1 MTIYDP
7 QYYIEGVLNRNRL
20 VLARTITLIESS
32 LPAHQEV
39 ARIIIDRLL
48 PSTGKAVRLGIT
60 GVPGAGKSTFIESF
74 GTMLTGLGHRL
85 AVLAIDPSSTRSGG
99 SILGDKTRMEKLAV
113 NDRAFIRPSPSR
125 GTLGGVARK
134 TREAMLV
141 CEAAGY
147 DVVIIETV
155 GVGQSEI
162 TVASMVDFFLILMI
176 AGAGDELQGIKKGV
190 LEVADAIVINKA
202 DGDNVIRAEMAQKD
216 YQAALHLLMHN
227 DPVWSPPVLTCSSL
241 EMKGWRRSGR
251 LLPIIAA
258 RSPTPIC
265 LKRKGRVSHL
275 SGWPFSSTMDCG
287 SGSTVTRRLKPSC
300 RSSGRRS
307 RRADCHRRPPPTS
320 CSVSSGSS
328 RNSRKL
334 TGLNPD
340 HLLFLIPPGVCYVI
354 VGYPRDF
361 SRDQPFADILDLAG
375 RNPGI
380 DARCIH
386 LRTLSDDRPR
396 RNDGIAPD
404 HTVVHDDGPHAD
416 QDIIEDGAAMDD
428 GIVADR
434 HIIADIGRR
443 FLIGA
448 VDDGPVLDIHLVAH
462 PDIMHIP
469 PDHRIIPDTALLT
482 HDHVP
487 DDNGRLSEKAAFTV
501 LWSLA
506 VEFPDNHK
514 ITAL

>member
-1 MTIYDP
+1 MTIHDP

-20 VLARTITLIESS
+20 ILARTITLIESS
-32 LPAHQEV
+32 LPAHQEA

-147 DVVIIETV
+147 DIVIIETV

-202 DGDNVIRAEMAQKD
+202 DGDNVLRAEMAQKD

-241 EMKGWRRSGR
+241 ELKGMETIWQT
-251 LLPIIAA
+251 IADHRA
-258 RSPTPIC
+258 AHADAN
-265 LKRKGRVSHL
+265 LFEAKRKGQSL
-275 SGWPFSSTMDCG
+275 EWMAFLLDE
-287 SGSTVTRRLKPSC
+287 
-300 RSSGRRS
+300 
-307 RRADCHRRPPPTS
+307 
-320 CSVSSGSS
+320 
-328 RNSRKL
+328 
-334 TGLNPD
+334 GLRQWFYGHPQIKTQLP
-340 HLLFLIPPGVCYVI
+340 LLRQEV
-354 VGYPRDF
+354 
-361 SRDQPFADILDLAG
+361 
-375 RNPGI
+375 
-380 DARCIH
+380 
-386 LRTLSDDRPR
+386 
-396 RNDGIAPD
+396 
-404 HTVVHDDGPHAD
+404 
-416 QDIIEDGAAMDD
+416 AA
-428 GIVADR
+428 
-434 HIIADIGRR
+434 
-443 FLIGA
+443 
-448 VDDGPVLDIHLVAH
+448 
-462 PDIMHIP
+462 
-469 PDHRIIPDTALLT
+469 
-482 HDHVP
+482 
-487 DDNGRLSEKAAFTV
+487 GRLSPTAAADQLLRQFRELEK
-501 LWSLA
+501 
-506 VEFPDNHK
+506 
-514 ITAL
+514 